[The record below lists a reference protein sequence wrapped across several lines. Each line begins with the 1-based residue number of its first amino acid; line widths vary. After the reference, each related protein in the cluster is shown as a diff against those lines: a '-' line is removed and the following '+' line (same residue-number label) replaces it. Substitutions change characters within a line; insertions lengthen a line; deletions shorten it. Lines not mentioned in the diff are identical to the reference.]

1 MEKENISTYGRGA
14 GTMPGMALD
23 DWEGCTQP
31 EAQHKEGLKLRM
43 EQSLGEKK
51 KKNLWQTNPSSPQRD
66 LRPVVDTLRV
76 VTMA

>member
-1 MEKENISTYGRGA
+1 
-14 GTMPGMALD
+14 MPGMALD

-51 KKNLWQTNPSSPQRD
+51 KTKPLANQSQFPPEGFEACGGYTEGGNHGINEAQTDTSS
-66 LRPVVDTLRV
+66 LFN
-76 VTMA
+76 